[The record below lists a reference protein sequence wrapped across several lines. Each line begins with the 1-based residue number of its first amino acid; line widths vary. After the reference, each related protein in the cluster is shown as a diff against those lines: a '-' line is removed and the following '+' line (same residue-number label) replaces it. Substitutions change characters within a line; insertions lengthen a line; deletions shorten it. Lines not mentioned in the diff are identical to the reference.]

1 MAVICSDGDLRLGGI
16 AVGNKK
22 DKFVVFPRCD
32 VHRVIVG
39 RLLLDVAPLIC
50 SKIDFFAIPH
60 DFTMRPCRNVQE
72 ALKLFCL
79 RNLIWQILEKK
90 LSMNT
95 WYDRPWGKTSKS
107 SRTVFSPKPHT
118 FFQERCS
125 RKLCAL
131 RVEIE
136 NISSIFGHYSHP
148 IPYPTKT

>member
-60 DFTMRPCRNVQE
+60 DFTMR
-72 ALKLFCL
+72 LDFTTI
-79 RNLIWQILEKK
+79 LICYYTILI
-90 LSMNT
+90 
-95 WYDRPWGKTSKS
+95 
-107 SRTVFSPKPHT
+107 
-118 FFQERCS
+118 CS
-125 RKLCAL
+125 R
-131 RVEIE
+131 
-136 NISSIFGHYSHP
+136 SP
-148 IPYPTKT
+148 